1 MSLSIRDFARRCPVL
16 IFDLGGVLVDLNLI
30 RCLGNFEALGFK
42 DIDKLISKTH
52 QSGIFENF
60 ERGEISGTEFC
71 RRLCEFGNVSV
82 GDSEIRS
89 AWISML
95 SGIRPEKLELLRR
108 LRSAGRQRILL
119 LSNVNEFAWDFCL
132 KNYFERGGYTLDSFF
147 DKVFLSYKMKLLKPD
162 LRIYKNLLNEIGAQ
176 PRDCLFIDDSPSN
189 CAAAESLGIR
199 ALRYED
205 SGGGNFENS
214 FLWRLFC
221 D

>member
-1 MSLSIRDFARRCPVL
+1 MSLSIRDFARHCPVL
-16 IFDLGGVLVDLNLI
+16 IFDLGGVLVDLNLG

-42 DIDKLISKTH
+42 NIEKLISKTH

-60 ERGEISGTEFC
+60 ERGEVSGVEFC
-71 RRLCEFGNVSV
+71 RRLCEFGNISV

-89 AWISML
+89 AWVSML
-95 SGIRPEKLELLRR
+95 DGIRPEKLGLLRR
-108 LRSAGRQRILL
+108 LKSEGRQKILL

-132 KNYFERGGYTLDSFF
+132 KNYFERGGDRLDCFF

-162 LRIYKNLLNEIGAQ
+162 LRIYKNLLKEIGAR
-176 PRDCLFIDDSPSN
+176 PRDCLFMDDSPSN

-199 ALRYED
+199 TLRYED
-205 SGGGNFENS
+205 PVGKNFENS
-214 FLWRLFC
+214 FWGRLFC